1 MSKHRFELVQAPVD
15 GPPCVTSIWLKA
27 GAPST
32 GSLQG
37 DTKLHLDKRAGARSL
52 GPHSC
57 SGARPAHH
65 STALASKD
73 INFGN
78 RDLSSSLAQSSSD
91 QCHHKTCYNTTT
103 FLISSAS
110 RLQRLPEATRN
121 SVLTCL
127 RSQFSARTPSMSS
140 RKSARISAASLEAK
154 ENAVPEQTTKN
165 VNASRKRKN
174 PATEAAPSSK
184 ELSSGPSTPKRKRAA
199 IPAPPPVTPTPSAIG
214 LIAAPVPFGDMAPHA
229 VNRLALPNGTNATLV
244 TPETHRVVANKP
256 LDQVSPSKVSKV
268 KSTSGNILDE
278 GVAHLI
284 KVEPKLKPV
293 IEKHPCHMFSPEGL
307 AEEIDPFM
315 SLTSG
320 IISQQV
326 RRNA

>member
-1 MSKHRFELVQAPVD
+1 M
-15 GPPCVTSIWLKA
+15 G
-27 GAPST
+27 
-32 GSLQG
+32 
-37 DTKLHLDKRAGARSL
+37 
-52 GPHSC
+52 
-57 SGARPAHH
+57 
-65 STALASKD
+65 ASKD

-165 VNASRKRKN
+165 VNASRKRNN

-315 SLTSG
+315 FACFGLKRMDVFSTGDLGVQRGMAVLAGKNVSKLKASKAGKWKYMGEKEMEEMAEKFRPYRSLLMYYSWRVEDVD
-320 IISQQV
+320 I
-326 RRNA
+326 